1 MLLAALLSSLALAAP
16 VRVEVT
22 GLRNRRGVARIY
34 AWREATGFPSDT
46 GQAAQ
51 AKVVALGDENTP
63 VAVTFELEAGTW
75 AFSVIHDED
84 HDGQLDTNFIGMPTE
99 GVGASTKPGTSRLG
113 PPRFTDATAT
123 IGTAGKTL
131 RIELAYLL

>member
-1 MLLAALLSSLALAAP
+1 MP
-16 VRVEVT
+16 Q
-22 GLRNRRGVARIY
+22 N
-34 AWREATGFPSDT
+34 GFPGDLRRAPRCDHLRGAGLQNESPVPDIQIEFT